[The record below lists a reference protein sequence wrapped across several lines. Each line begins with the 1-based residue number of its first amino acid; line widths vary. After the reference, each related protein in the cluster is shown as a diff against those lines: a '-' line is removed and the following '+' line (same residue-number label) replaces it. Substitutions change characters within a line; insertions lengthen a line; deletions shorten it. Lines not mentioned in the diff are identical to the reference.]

1 MDTIVAMYNL
11 AELHRAAGRETLA
24 YKIQDDIIAIGEKV
38 EAERLAQEAE
48 AAASECATTQEGATG
63 DRAVKEAIKR
73 VGEAVHATQ
82 TAGDDEVVVSTWT
95 PEGGTEKKES

>member
-11 AELHRAAGRETLA
+11 AELHRAAGRETVA

-48 AAASECATTQEGATG
+48 AAASECGTTLDGSTV
-63 DRAVKEAIKR
+63 DRPMEEAIKR
-73 VGEAVHATQ
+73 VGKAMHATQ
-82 TAGDDEVVVSTWT
+82 TAGQDEVVVGTWT
-95 PEGGTEKKES
+95 PGDDAKKGN